1 MTVIP
6 VLSMEMGEGVV
17 KLVVNDI
24 TGRVAFYRLAE
35 IGRNRYEPLLFDE
48 DSRTTFA
55 SLSLDSRFFRLGD
68 SVEFRFSLVRIDHG
82 LVIYYKST
90 SCMVRQRIEFI
101 KSQGSSIV
109 DSFRMSFE
117 IENTGNQDIR
127 VGLRMLLDTS
137 LGEKDGTHFSTGNR
151 SKVTEETRFT
161 KETAETSITSSGQ
174 NASLRIDLAGEGIT
188 PPDEIVLANWKR
200 LSDSNWSF
208 EASGLRGFSFAPFS
222 INDSSVALF
231 WYPENLPRYAVR
243 KLSFAMVA
251 MPGKAAAVKSSSDP
265 AKTSSVP
272 LMTAQPLP
280 AQENQSPSAMTTP
293 ATLAE
298 SATPP
303 STAASAS
310 PAVVPV
316 ASAAAK
322 PNTSDI
328 PEPVLVA
335 SPQEPSAS
343 NPVPIAVP
351 QAAEPNP
358 SPIAP
363 PAQATQ
369 VPAPANPPT
378 VAASQPTSPALPSL
392 RVSYEADLAEL
403 WELLGRIN
411 EGLANPA
418 SVSDAQM
425 LEWRR
430 RIAAIQARYNGK

>member
-1 MTVIP
+1 MREARWRALWLLLFSFMAILP
-6 VLSMEMGEGVV
+6 AISMELGEGAV

-55 SLSLDSRFFRLGD
+55 TLSLDSRFFRLGD

-82 LVIYYKST
+82 LVVYYKST

-101 KSQGSSIV
+101 KSEGSSIV

-117 IENTGNQDIR
+117 IENTGSQDIR
-127 VGLRMLLDTS
+127 VGLRMLLDTW
-137 LGEKDGTHFSTGNR
+137 LGEKDGFHFSTGNR
-151 SKVTEETRFT
+151 SKLTEETRFT
-161 KETAETSITSSGQ
+161 KETAEGSITSSGQ

-243 KLSFAMVA
+243 KLSFTMVSL
-251 MPGKAAAVKSSSDP
+251 PGKAAAVKSSSDP
-265 AKTSSVP
+265 AKASSVP
-272 LMTAQPLP
+272 PITAQPVSASENPNP
-280 AQENQSPSAMTTP
+280 AAISSPA
-293 ATLAE
+293 ALAE
-298 SATPP
+298 SATVP
-303 STAASAS
+303 AASG
-310 PAVVPV
+310 
-316 ASAAAK
+316 
-322 PNTSDI
+322 I
-328 PEPVLVA
+328 PEPVLIA
-335 SPQEPSAS
+335 SPQEPPAS
-343 NPVPIAVP
+343 NPVPVAVP
-351 QAAEPNP
+351 QAAESNP
-358 SPIAP
+358 SPIA
-363 PAQATQ
+363 ASVQAPQ
-369 VPAPANPPT
+369 VPALVNPSP
-378 VAASQPTSPALPSL
+378 VAASQPTPPALPS
-392 RVSYEADLAEL
+392 VSASYEADIADL
-403 WELLGRIN
+403 WDLLGKIN

-430 RIAAIQARYNGK
+430 RIAAIQARYGGK